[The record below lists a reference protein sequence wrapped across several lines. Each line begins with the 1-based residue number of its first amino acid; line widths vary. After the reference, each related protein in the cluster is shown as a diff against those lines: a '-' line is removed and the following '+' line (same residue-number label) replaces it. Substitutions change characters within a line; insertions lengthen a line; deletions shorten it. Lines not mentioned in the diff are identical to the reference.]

1 MPTIRSG
8 VYISVIFAV
17 WNGLCNDLP
26 LKGVKFRREVE
37 KMTSKR
43 IVVLYSLER
52 GTGKRISAGRM
63 IYITK
68 VLENSTN

>member
-1 MPTIRSG
+1 MRIRLG
-8 VYISVIFAV
+8 VDIPVSFAV
-17 WNGLCNDLP
+17 CKGFCNEFPLSGLN
-26 LKGVKFRREVE
+26 FRREVE

-68 VLENSTN
+68 LLENSIN